1 MLRHAFIMSVHTNM
15 EQLQVLVTALHFGDV
30 YIHVDKKQE
39 ALYQNLKETYKNIVI
54 LSIFRFIDISTS
66 WFLIE

>member
-30 YIHVDKKQE
+30 SYLIMSIKNKK
-39 ALYQNLKETYKNIVI
+39 LYTKI
-54 LSIFRFIDISTS
+54 
-66 WFLIE
+66 

>member
-30 YIHVDKKQE
+30 YIHVDKK
-39 ALYQNLKETYKNIVI
+39 TR
-54 LSIFRFIDISTS
+54 SFIPKSKRNV
-66 WFLIE
+66 